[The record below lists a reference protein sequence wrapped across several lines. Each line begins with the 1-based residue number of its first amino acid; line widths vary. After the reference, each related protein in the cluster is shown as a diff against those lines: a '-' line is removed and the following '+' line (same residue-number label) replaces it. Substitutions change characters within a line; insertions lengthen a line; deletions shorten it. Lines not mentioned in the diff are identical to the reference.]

1 MKSRA
6 PMNKIQAINR
16 SLRCFVF
23 GLLALIP
30 VLGLAMGVI
39 AWMHG
44 HAVMR
49 GRGNQWNPA
58 QRYLLWGR
66 ALGLA
71 GAFGSSALFGML
83 LLAISN
89 GAFSLGDCYGHG

>member
-1 MKSRA
+1 MD
-6 PMNKIQAINR
+6 KIQAINR

-30 VLGLAMGVI
+30 VLGLPMSAI

-44 HAVMR
+44 YVVNRRCR
-49 GRGNQWNPA
+49 GQWNPA

-66 ALGLA
+66 ALGLLGGLISLVLFPLFLWAIATGQFA
-71 GAFGSSALFGML
+71 GSDSACVG
-83 LLAISN
+83 
-89 GAFSLGDCYGHG
+89 YT